1 MASLRTS
8 ALTPL
13 TQFLG
18 AIRAWFGAF
27 GYMRHQGLSAYHL
40 AGPVAIAAISLAG
53 VGLTGML
60 SERIRET
67 LLVGLDAIGLN
78 PDDLG
83 ASPDAWWTDAYL
95 WGASQLDWML
105 EWGVALLVLWIK
117 VKLTKYL
124 LLTLMAPVM
133 SALAG
138 AVRKREVGSAPPFS
152 AGQLLRDV
160 LRGVRTSSVL
170 LLAELG
176 LSLALALSGL
186 LLTVFA
192 APLAILLSPALL
204 VGSWM
209 VGAYFYG
216 AAVFDAVY
224 EQDGLDW
231 RTSIRRGWSER
242 ARLLGIGAVFSAL
255 LAVPFVGV
263 LLAAFLGPMPC
274 TTAAARLTHSAS

>member
-1 MASLRTS
+1 MASLRTF

-18 AIRAWFGAF
+18 AIRAWLQAF
-27 GYMRHQGLSAYHL
+27 GYMRQQGLSVYHL
-40 AGPVAIAAISLAG
+40 AGPIAIAAISLAG
-53 VGLTGML
+53 IGLTGLL
-60 SERIRET
+60 SERIRGA
-67 LLVGLDAIGLN
+67 LLLGLGAIGLS
-78 PDDLG
+78 PDDL
-83 ASPDAWWTDAYL
+83 ASSPDAWWADAYL
-95 WGASQLDWML
+95 WGASKLDWML

-117 VKLTKYL
+117 IKLTKYL

-138 AVRKREVGSAPPFS
+138 AVRKREVGSAAPFS
-152 AGQLLRDV
+152 PGQLLRDV
-160 LRGVRTSSVL
+160 IRGVRTSSVL

-192 APLAILLSPALL
+192 APLAILLSPVLL

-231 RTSIRRGWSER
+231 RASIRRGWSDR
-242 ARLLGIGAVFSAL
+242 FRLLGIGAVFSAL

-263 LLAAFLGPMPC
+263 FLAAFLGPMPC

>member
-13 TQFLG
+13 AQFFG
-18 AIRAWFGAF
+18 AIRAWFQAF
-27 GYMRHQGLSAYHL
+27 GYMRRQGLSAYHL
-40 AGPVAIAAISLAG
+40 TGPVAIAAISVAG
-53 VGLTGML
+53 IGLTGML
-60 SERIRET
+60 STAIKDA
-67 LLVGLDAIGLN
+67 LLTGLDTLGLN
-78 PDDLG
+78 PDDLA

-95 WGASQLDWML
+95 WGTSQLDWML
-105 EWGVALLVLWIK
+105 EWGVALLVLWLK
-117 VKLTKYL
+117 LKLTKYL

-138 AVRKREVGSAPPFS
+138 AVRKREIGSAPAFS
-152 AGQLLRDV
+152 AGQLLRD
-160 LRGVRTSSVL
+160 LIRGVRTSSVL

-176 LSLALALSGL
+176 LSFVLALSGL

-192 APLAILLSPALL
+192 APVAVLLSPALL

-231 RTSIRRGWSER
+231 RTSIRCGWSDR
-242 ARLLGIGAVFSAL
+242 FRLLGIGAVFSSL
-255 LAVPFVGV
+255 IAVPFIGV
-263 LLAAFLGPMPC
+263 FLAAFLGPMPC
-274 TTAAARLTHSAS
+274 TTAAARLTHSAP

>member
-1 MASLRTS
+1 MTSLRS
-8 ALTPL
+8 PAVTPL
-13 TQFLG
+13 TDFIG
-18 AIRAWFGAF
+18 AIRAWFQAF
-27 GYMRHQGLSAYHL
+27 GYMRQNGLRAYHL
-40 AGPVAIAAISLAG
+40 AGPAAIAAISLAG

-60 SERIRET
+60 SEQIKEA
-67 LLVGLDAIGLN
+67 LLLGLDAIGMN
-78 PDDLG
+78 PDDL
-83 ASPDAWWTDAYL
+83 ATSPNAWWTDAYL

-105 EWGVALLVLWIK
+105 EWSLALLVLWLK

-124 LLTLMAPVM
+124 LLTLMAPIM

-138 AVRKREVGSAPPFS
+138 AVRKREVGTAPPFS
-152 AGQLLRDV
+152 AGQLLRDLV
-160 LRGVRTSSVL
+160 RGVRTSLVL

-231 RTSIRRGWSER
+231 NTSIRRGWSDR
-242 ARLLGIGAVFSAL
+242 FRLLGIGAVFSAL
-255 LAVPFVGV
+255 LAVPIVGV
-263 LLAAFLGPMPC
+263 FLAAFLGPMPC

>member
-1 MASLRTS
+1 MASLRTF

-18 AIRAWFGAF
+18 AIRAWLQAF
-27 GYMRHQGLSAYHL
+27 GYMRQQGLSVYHL
-40 AGPVAIAAISLAG
+40 AGPIAIAAISLAG
-53 VGLTGML
+53 IGLTGLL
-60 SERIRET
+60 SERIRGA
-67 LLVGLDAIGLN
+67 LLLGLGAIGLS
-78 PDDLG
+78 PDDL
-83 ASPDAWWTDAYL
+83 ASSPHAWWADAYL
-95 WGASQLDWML
+95 WGASKLDWML

-117 VKLTKYL
+117 IKLTKYL

-138 AVRKREVGSAPPFS
+138 AVRKREVGSAAPFS
-152 AGQLLRDV
+152 PGQLLRDV
-160 LRGVRTSSVL
+160 IRGVRTSSVL

-192 APLAILLSPALL
+192 APLAILLSPVLL

-231 RTSIRRGWSER
+231 RASIRRGWSDR
-242 ARLLGIGAVFSAL
+242 FRLLGIGAVFSAL

-263 LLAAFLGPMPC
+263 FLAAFLGPMPC

>member
-1 MASLRTS
+1 MASPRTS
-8 ALTPL
+8 ALNPL
-13 TQFLG
+13 TQFLS

-27 GYMRHQGLSAYHL
+27 GYMRRQGLSTYHL
-40 AGPVAIAAISLAG
+40 AGPAAIAAISLAG

-60 SERIRET
+60 SEQIRRG

-83 ASPDAWWTDAYL
+83 TSPDAWWTDAYL

-105 EWGVALLVLWIK
+105 EWGVALLVLWLK

-138 AVRKREVGSAPPFS
+138 AVRKREVGSAPPFN
-152 AGQLLRDV
+152 AGQLLRDL

-176 LSLALALSGL
+176 LSFALALSGL

-204 VGSWM
+204 AGWM

-231 RTSIRRGWSER
+231 RTSIRRGWSDR

-263 LLAAFLGPMPC
+263 FLAAFLGPMPC